1 MNLPA
6 LLFLTNNT
14 MMGTK
19 HWQSL
24 GLCGL
29 ALFSSWAQAQEN
41 APKWGPHVDVE
52 AKPGNKRTLGEADF
66 FLPLAQDARTLVF
79 ANLRGRFD
87 NHDSREGNIGLGV
100 RQMRENGW
108 NLGLYGY
115 FDRRRSPDTGYYY
128 NQATLGAE
136 ALGRDWEFRAN
147 GYVPV
152 GTKARDLGTT
162 STASLSGTSIQVTST
177 NREERALE
185 GFDAEMGWR
194 APLFDSEAR
203 RQLRL
208 YAGGYRFSDAG
219 VTVEGPRVRAELA
232 MDDLN
237 WFGRGTGL
245 FLGMETQNDGIRGH
259 QNFLSL
265 RLRIP
270 LGKEHERPSS
280 LNAQERRMTAPVMR
294 DVDIVTQNHV
304 ASTLVETVDAS
315 TPSAAVTVNGQAATV
330 VSSATTSGAALQA
343 ALTAAGNNSTV
354 VLSGTFNTT
363 ATTTLQTGQTVVG
376 AGNLTVT
383 TPSGHTV
390 TIAAPGATITASA
403 PSALTMANGTTLSGL
418 TINNTYNPAASYAI
432 AAPGISNVTI
442 KNSVISTAS
451 TSGVYVIDARTTNNM
466 ILSGNTISSTS
477 AGGVGVQA
485 DSAVNITI
493 AGNTFGTASLP
504 FGIHGNQWTSFNAAS
519 TGNVANGTNCVFL
532 PGAPV
537 GSVGFDTIT
546 CP

>member
-1 MNLPA
+1 
-6 LLFLTNNT
+6 
-14 MMGTK
+14 MMDTK
-19 HWQSL
+19 YWQSL

-29 ALFSSWAQAQEN
+29 ALFSSWTLAQEN

-52 AKPGNKRTLGEADF
+52 AKPGNKRTLSEADV
-66 FLPLAQDARTLVF
+66 FLPLAQDARNLVF

-87 NHDSREGNIGLGV
+87 NHDSREGNLGLGW
-100 RQMRENGW
+100 RQMRENGR

-128 NQATLGAE
+128 NQATLGVE
-136 ALGRDWEFRAN
+136 ALGPDWEFRAN
-147 GYVPV
+147 GYVPL
-152 GTKARDLGTT
+152 GTKARDLGTV
-162 STASLSGTSIQVTST
+162 STASLTGTSVQVTSI
-177 NREERALE
+177 NREERALK
-185 GFDAEMGWR
+185 GFDAEVGWR
-194 APLFDSEAR
+194 TPLFDSEAR

-208 YAGGYRFSDAG
+208 YLGGYRFSDAG
-219 VTVEGPRVRAELA
+219 VTVEGPRLRAELA
-232 MDDLN
+232 LDELPAL
-237 WFGRGTGL
+237 GKGAGL
-245 FLGMETQNDGIRGH
+245 FLGAEVQHDNARGD
-259 QNFLSL
+259 QSFLSL

-270 LGKEHERPSS
+270 LGKASEGRSALS
-280 LNAQERRMTAPVMR
+280 AQERRMTAPIVR
-294 DVDIVTQNHV
+294 DVDIVTQSHV

-330 VSSATTSGAALQA
+330 ISSATTSGAALQA

-354 VLSGTFNTT
+354 VLAGTFNTT
-363 ATTTLQTGQTVVG
+363 AVTTLQTGQTLMG
-376 AGNLTVT
+376 AANLVVT

-390 TIAAPGATITASA
+390 TFATPGATISASA
-403 PSALTMANGTTLSGL
+403 SSALAMANGSTLSGM
-418 TINNTYNPAASYAI
+418 TINNTYNPGLAYAVAAQTI
-432 AAPGISNVTI
+432 NNVTI
-442 KNSVISTAS
+442 KDSVISANG

-466 ILSGNTISSTS
+466 ILSGNTITST
-477 AGGVGVQA
+477 ATGGIGIQA

-504 FGIHGNQWTSFNAAS
+504 SGIHGNMWTSFNAAS
-519 TGNVANGTNCVFL
+519 TGNVANGTNCAFL